1 MKLRIKEIR
10 TTLGLT
16 QEELAD
22 LIGTSVSVINALENQ
37 TRRINGD
44 WIIKL
49 AAALKIEEWMLF
61 MDPAKI
67 ISDEDRAILV
77 RYHAASEDTRRA
89 VDAILKE

>member
-10 TTLGLT
+10 VTLGLT

-22 LIGTSVSVINALENQ
+22 LVGTSVSVINALENQ

-44 WIIKL
+44 WITKL

-61 MDPAKI
+61 TDPAQI
-67 ISDEDRAILV
+67 ISNEDREILAK
-77 RYHAASEDTRRA
+77 YHAASPDIRRA
-89 VDAILKE
+89 VDAILK